1 MKKSI
6 ISLFVGLLG
15 MGVFTTSCEDML
27 TPSLDRYATEF
38 SGRDTVNF
46 YAGIL
51 RNLQQVTEQNQLLGE
66 LRGDLVMPTDYV
78 TDSINSIASFK
89 HVATE
94 GGVSGQPE
102 DGDNSLLN
110 RAAYYKVIN
119 QCNYYLDKVDVNTER
134 NGDYFMRRECAQVLL
149 IRAWTY
155 MQLVQNYGRVPF
167 ITEPVANSTT
177 GWESNPKAWATPD
190 NLLDLLRTD
199 LDRAWG
205 YCEAQGYPNYGTL
218 KTGLEDIN
226 HQLTL
231 FDADVVYGD
240 LYLLC
245 GKSRADFE
253 QAAEHYYNFIYKNNR
268 TKTNIS
274 GTANVSK
281 KRNTDPAVYEING
294 SGWKGAAHNVGYSF
308 GGNEIVTGVPSAAN
322 SNFGLVLSRI
332 PNIYGFDVHSS
343 NSTSLNEG
351 AAADASDDEKYS
363 TTGYVSITPNY
374 RVRQVEPSE
383 AYVALNKDQVIIC
396 KNPDNVPEAEVTKET
411 AVYPEG
417 LYDVRMDYSAPL
429 YRTDVG
435 RIRFIS
441 KYGGCSSV
449 SDEGV
454 AMGGFTFRYLLP
466 VYRYRTI
473 MLHYAEA
480 LNRAGYPG
488 HAFAV
493 IRDGLNGSDKSNCA
507 VYPDSV
513 TTQIVSIDDE
523 AKTITKQYVHGNN
536 PGSSPTYIPVDEVVR
551 AQDKIF
557 ITDIK
562 ATSATHTGIHQA
574 GCGSVPSTI
583 DFDRKYT
590 YAHVIDKRL
599 GEEQA
604 VPSRTTSYTVGYPKL
619 ADEDVVTPEEEEA
632 AVRRLEG
639 EEGGE
644 GGEGEGE
651 DPEPDYSDY
660 TEVILPAKDAT
671 ESEMLA
677 MDLILADEY
686 ALETAFEGN
695 RYYDLM
701 RIARH
706 LNTFVGDEYGTK
718 WMAWK
723 VARRAEKGLT
733 PYQNPSQYDA
743 TLYNYLLNQQNWY
756 IQSPK

>member
-15 MGVFTTSCEDML
+15 MGIFSTSCEDML

-89 HVATE
+89 HVATAD
-94 GGVSGQPE
+94 GVSGQPE
-102 DGDNSLLN
+102 NGDNALLN

-119 QCNYYLDKVDVNTER
+119 QCNYYLDKVDVDTER
-134 NGDYFMRRECAQVLL
+134 NGDYFMRRETAQVLL

-167 ITEPVANSTT
+167 ITKPVSSSTT
-177 GWESNPKAWATPD
+177 GWESNPEAWATPD
-190 NLLDLLRTD
+190 NLLDLLKGD

-205 YCEAQGYPNYGTL
+205 YCEVQGYPNYGML
-218 KTGLEDIN
+218 KTGLRDLS

-245 GKSRADFE
+245 GKTRADFE
-253 QAAEHYYNFIYKNNR
+253 QAAEHFYNFIYKNER
-268 TKTNIS
+268 TKNYV
-274 GTANVSK
+274 GGKAFVSK
-281 KRNTDPAVYEING
+281 RKNTDPAVYEISG
-294 SGWKGAAHNVGYSF
+294 SGWKGAAHNVSYTF

-332 PNIYGFDVHSS
+332 PNIYGFDVHST
-343 NSTSLNEG
+343 NSTSVNAG
-351 AAADASDDEKYS
+351 AADDASDADKYS
-363 TTGYVSITPNY
+363 TTGNVTITPNY
-374 RVRQVEPSE
+374 RVRQIEPSE
-383 AYVALNKDQVIIC
+383 SYVALNKDQVVIC
-396 KNPDNVPEAEVTKET
+396 ANPDNVSEAEITKET

-429 YRTDVG
+429 YRTDIG
-435 RIRFIS
+435 RIRFID
-441 KYGGCSSV
+441 KYGGTSSV
-449 SDEGV
+449 NDEGV
-454 AMGGFTFRYLLP
+454 THGGYSFRYVLP
-466 VYRYRTI
+466 IYRFRTI

-493 IRDGLNGSDKSNCA
+493 IRDGLNSSEKVGA
-507 VYPDSV
+507 AAYPDSV

-523 AKTITKQYVHGNN
+523 NKTITKQYVHGNN
-536 PGSSPTYIPVDEVVR
+536 PGNSPTYIPVDEVVR
-551 AQDKIF
+551 GAEKIF
-557 ITDIK
+557 ISDIK
-562 ATSATHTGIHQA
+562 TTSYSHTGIHQA
-574 GCGSVPSTI
+574 GCGAVPVTV

-599 GEEQA
+599 GEEQS
-604 VPSRTTSYTVGYPKL
+604 VPSRTTQFTEGYPKL
-619 ADEDVVTPEEEEA
+619 SEEDAVEEEPLPAE
-632 AVRRLEG
+632 VRRLEG
-639 EEGGE
+639 EEE
-644 GGEGEGE
+644 GDPEPE
-651 DPEPDYSDY
+651 PEPDYSDY
-660 TEVILPAKDAT
+660 TEVILPVKNAT

-677 MDLILADEY
+677 MELILADEY

-706 LNTFVGDEYGTK
+706 LNNFVGDEYGTK

-733 PYQNPSQYDA
+733 PYQNPGQYDA

-756 IQSPK
+756 IQNPK

>member
-15 MGVFTTSCEDML
+15 MGIFSTSCEDML

-89 HVATE
+89 HVVTE
-94 GGVSGQPE
+94 SGVSGQPE
-102 DGDNSLLN
+102 DGENTLLN

-134 NGDYFMRRECAQVLL
+134 NGDYYMRREAAQVLL

-167 ITEPVANSTT
+167 ITKPVSNSTT
-177 GWESNPKAWATPD
+177 GWESNPEAWATPD
-190 NLLDLLRTD
+190 NLLELLKGD

-205 YCEAQGYPNYGTL
+205 YCEGQGYPNYGTL
-218 KTGLEDIN
+218 KTGLQDIN

-245 GKSRADFE
+245 GKTRADFE
-253 QAAEHYYNFIYKNNR
+253 QAAEHYYNFIYKNER
-268 TKTNIS
+268 TKNFIQ
-274 GTANVSK
+274 GTASVTK
-281 KRNTDPAVYEING
+281 QKNTDPAVYEIG
-294 SGWKGAAHNVGYSF
+294 ASHWKGAAHNVIYTF
-308 GGNEIVTGVPSAAN
+308 TGNEIVTGVPSAAN

-351 AAADASDDEKYS
+351 AAADASDADKYS
-363 TTGYVSITPNY
+363 TTGSVTITPNY
-374 RVRQVEPSE
+374 RVRQIEPSE
-383 AYVALNKDQVIIC
+383 SYVALNKDQIIIC

-411 AVYPEG
+411 AVYPQG
-417 LYDVRMDYSAPL
+417 LYDARLDYSAPL
-429 YRTDVG
+429 YRTDIG
-435 RIRFIS
+435 RVRFIS
-441 KYGGCSSV
+441 KYGGCNNV
-449 SDEGV
+449 SNEGV

-466 VYRYRTI
+466 IYRFRTI

-493 IRDGLNGSDKSNCA
+493 IRDGLNSSDKAGVA

-513 TTQIVSIDDE
+513 TTEIVSIDDE
-523 AKTITKQYVHGNN
+523 NKVITKQYVHGNN
-536 PGSSPTYIPVDEVVR
+536 PGSSPTYIPVGEVVR

-557 ITDIK
+557 ISDIK
-562 ATSATHTGIHQA
+562 TASSRHIGIHQG
-574 GCGSVPSTI
+574 GCGEVPSTI

-599 GEEQA
+599 GEEQS
-604 VPSRTTSYTVGYPKL
+604 VTSRTTSYTEGYPKL
-619 ADEDVVTPEEEEA
+619 SEEDEVDAGEEEVA

-639 EEGGE
+639 EEGE
-644 GGEGEGE
+644 EGEE
-651 DPEPDYSDY
+651 PEPEPDYSDY
-660 TEVILPAKDAT
+660 TEVILPVQDAT

-706 LNTFVGDEYGTK
+706 LNTFVGNDYGTK

-733 PYQNPSQYDA
+733 PYQNPAQYDA